1 MSLLKENLRT
11 ASVLTGV
18 HKEGSPDAGTTEG
31 TLQAR
36 LEAVSFQNDDTDS
49 HFAETIRDKFIL
61 ACLHTLEA
69 IHASVHKE
77 VLGSSDQ
84 KTIDTLIQI
93 IIFWGIYPRLEHN
106 VGLPLA
112 QRSRYATHI
121 VEVSAACTGNSQAFL
136 YRIALR
142 LITILNMDVHGIVS
156 NMMTTRYMPDI
167 YAALLQVGYSPNT
180 DSQHSQEA
188 VRTYEKLFG
197 RLDSPSSLR
206 ALLTLLNWHPPQ
218 WLRKQCTRYLAQI
231 LMRQDGVQ
239 AVFECLLP
247 ADLSHGAL
255 DTLQLQH
262 VARLVSAVPAQ
273 APSADGYYAVICPQL
288 LSMMKDASKDSVAFH
303 AAVFIAAFMI
313 NKSLKL
319 CKPYILHPLIAP
331 LLSFYQEEA
340 LDGAVAVVDVHG
352 RRIIQQDNDIE
363 LAVTLV
369 QSFLEGAHLSQAAL
383 AGFTSIIPPIYYI
396 YDFATQSKSGVRSL
410 VFEVL
415 RQFFERASSEDS
427 IIALRQIIVGLP
439 QMRTATL
446 AAGDHGGVMFVE
458 AAADDI
464 SRVHVNA
471 DRLLLL
477 LKQIASETLMGEF
490 FLSLLQLQTS
500 TEHSEWGDN
509 GFTKVLV
516 MQLILAIMSTYGE
529 NIVKRPEQ
537 LLLFAKNMLQNGE
550 NEATSMGLALLT
562 AIFSDA
568 DPAFLNANRAHVD
581 DVLTI
586 LQVLTSQGESEI
598 QRMARDVRAMLITG
612 ATSWD
617 QVDDPPAKQK
627 AAETFEEALKELQD
641 DLLPV
646 RAHGMHVLRTMIH
659 ERDQILELHLQ
670 KVISLFLEQI
680 RNEDSFIY
688 LNAIKGLSS
697 LADVYPAETLST
709 ITSRYSDDS
718 VDIDYRLRIGEGL
731 LQTIQRCGEVFHN
744 YSSSILPAIL
754 CVLLDERRELRS
766 SAQSLLACIAEV
778 SPFSLLPVIHQVW
791 DYVKHSLI
799 LEKSVETRRGA
810 MMIIVFLIRG
820 LGPRLFETVAMDVIK
835 SIRTQIQITAE
846 NDEDELTRGH
856 AKVALDDLET
866 IVRTMLG

>member
-11 ASVLTGV
+11 ASVLTGL

-36 LEAVSFQNDDTDS
+36 LEAVSFQNGGTDS
-49 HFAETIRDKFIL
+49 QIAETIRDKFTL
-61 ACLHTLEA
+61 ACLQTLEA

-77 VLGSSDQ
+77 VVGSSDQ

-121 VEVSAACTGNSQAFL
+121 AEVSAACTGNSQAFL
-136 YRIALR
+136 NRIALR

-156 NMMTTRYMPDI
+156 NMIATRYMPDI
-167 YAALLQVGYSPNT
+167 YAALLQVAYSPNA

-188 VRTYEKLFG
+188 VRAYEKIFG

-206 ALLTLLNWHPPQ
+206 ALLTLLNWYPPQ
-218 WLRKQCTRYLAQI
+218 WLRIQCTRYLAQI

-288 LSMMKDASKDSVAFH
+288 LTTMKDASKDSVAFH

-313 NKSLKL
+313 NKNPKL
-319 CKPYILHPLIAP
+319 CKPYILNPLIAP

-340 LDGAVAVVDVHG
+340 LDGAVAFVDVHG

-363 LAVTLV
+363 LAITHALN
-369 QSFLEGAHLSQAAL
+369 FLEGAHLSQSAL
-383 AGFTSIIPPIYYI
+383 AGFTSIIPPIYYV

-410 VFEVL
+410 AFEVL
-415 RQFFERASSEDS
+415 RQFFERASAEDS
-427 IIALRQIIVGLP
+427 VLALRQIIVGLP

-464 SRVHVNA
+464 SRIRVNA

-490 FLSLLQLQTS
+490 FLSLLQIQTS

-550 NEATSMGLALLT
+550 NEAISMGLALLT

-617 QVDDPPAKQK
+617 QVDDQPAKQK

-670 KVISLFLEQI
+670 KVVSLFLEQI
-680 RNEDSFIY
+680 CNEDSFIY

-754 CVLLDERRELRS
+754 RVLLDERRELRS

-835 SIRTQIQITAE
+835 SMRTQIQITAE

-856 AKVALDDLET
+856 AKVALTDLET
-866 IVRTMLG
+866 IVRSMLG